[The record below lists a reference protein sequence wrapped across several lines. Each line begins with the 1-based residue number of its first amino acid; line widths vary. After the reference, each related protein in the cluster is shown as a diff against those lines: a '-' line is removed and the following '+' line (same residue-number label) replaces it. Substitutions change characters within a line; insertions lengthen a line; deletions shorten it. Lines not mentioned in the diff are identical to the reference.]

1 MKTTITILCALSL
14 LLSTQFVRAQS
25 TDIGNW
31 MIYFGNIPLNEKW
44 NIHAETQYR
53 NYNFIGNLQQLLLR
67 GGVGYNFSPNNHN
80 LLLGYAYI
88 INEPYIAGTDQK
100 QIITEHRP
108 YQQFI
113 ARDRVGRVFFTHRY
127 RLEQRIFTDRFEMR
141 ARYFLALNVP
151 INKSTMTKNALY
163 FSAYDEVFLVFD
175 SPYFDRNRLY
185 FALGYVASQD
195 LRFEFGYM
203 WQRVQSNQVFSSFT
217 RPQLQFVCF
226 NTLNFLNNR

>member
-1 MKTTITILCALSL
+1 MKKSCIIYSIIFFL
-14 LLSTQFVRAQS
+14 LVANVAKAQS
-25 TDIGNW
+25 SDVGNW

-53 NYNFIGNLQQLLLR
+53 NYNFVGDLQQLLLR
-67 GGVGYNFSPNNHN
+67 GGMGYNFSQNNHN

-88 INEPYIAGTDQK
+88 INQPYVVGTDEK
-100 QIITEHRP
+100 QNITEHRP

-113 ARDRVGRVFFTHRY
+113 ARDRVGRLFLTHRY

-141 ARYFLALNVP
+141 ARYFLAANVP
-151 INKSTMTKNALY
+151 INKNTMTKDALY
-163 FSAYDEVFLVFD
+163 FSAYNEIFLVFD
-175 SPYFDRNRLY
+175 SPYFDRNRFYL
-185 FALGYVASQD
+185 AMGYVVNQD

-217 RPQLQFVCF
+217 RPQWQIVCF